1 MQGVT
6 PFPSLR
12 NPIKLTAIGDNGK
25 QYHFIAKYGEDLRQ
39 DQRIQQAFSL
49 CNSMLGAGQQTSLPD
64 IVTYAVVPFNE
75 RLGVLEFVPKT
86 VTYKYDLMQFKHRHW
101 HKSSGSHNISVIL

>member
-49 CNSMLGAGQQTSLPD
+49 CNSMLAGHQTPLPD

-86 VTYKYDLMQFKHRHW
+86 VTYKYDLMQFNLCQHTRYYR
-101 HKSSGSHNISVIL
+101 SF